1 MDAETRKT
9 LEALHDAA
17 MTSIPAMNA
26 IRAALAEVDALTQ
39 QVATLTTERDEA
51 HRLAV
56 ESKRKMDAAY
66 AHADLI
72 QSEMTTAT
80 DDCPHPSD
88 TWTTCSA
95 CHLKVMRER
104 DAACAQV
111 ADLEHADEC
120 HAKFYARLCDALHV
134 PEQHAVDGDVFDA
147 IADLE
152 ARAIPT
158 EWVAGS
164 EGWHILVDGPDGS
177 VTVHHAEYDPDPAT
191 RWQCWTP
198 THRSGHPT
206 LSAALSA
213 AKEA

>member
-1 MDAETRKT
+1 MTSDERKT
-9 LEALHDAA
+9 LEALAGDENDLCTTTMDERA
-17 MTSIPAMNA
+17 A
-26 IRAALAEVDALTQ
+26 IRSALAEVDALTQ

-95 CHLKVMRER
+95 CHLKAMRER

-111 ADLEHADEC
+111 ADLEARAKAAAEAFESIDKCLAFSSRDHGLYRGDAWVYGIVCGWEHGDSKAMDEMAAR
-120 HAKFYARLCDALHV
+120 HGWDAESVARLRRLHK
-134 PEQHAVDGDVFDA
+134 
-147 IADLE
+147 
-152 ARAIPT
+152 
-158 EWVAGS
+158 AG
-164 EGWHILVDGPDGS
+164 V
-177 VTVHHAEYDPDPAT
+177 
-191 RWQCWTP
+191 
-198 THRSGHPT
+198 
-206 LSAALSA
+206 ALSA
-213 AKEA
+213 ATEAT